1 MFEKPSLTHQK
12 IIEHLKIDY
21 HIDTLTLTHL
31 SIGADINASLYKADT
46 KNQSYFVK
54 LKKGSHHEV
63 AIDVL
68 DLLRKKG
75 IQQII
80 KPINTTA
87 NQPILYADEFSLI
100 VYPFIH
106 GQNGFNQTLT
116 KEQWITLGK
125 TLKQIHE
132 IDVPQLIQHQLR
144 HELYTSKWR
153 EYVGTLWEHIE
164 KSSALDEYALKL
176 ITFVKKN
183 HAVIVHL
190 VERAEHLVQK
200 IQNTSHQLVLCHSD
214 IHAGNILISPHHSI
228 YIVDWDEPIM
238 APKERDL
245 MFIGGG
251 IANVWNEPYQETLFY
266 KGYGKTEINK
276 ALLAYYRC
284 ERIVEDIAVY
294 TQEILSV
301 SSEYGNK
308 AQSYEHFIS
317 MFATNGVVDI
327 ALNTAE
333 I

>member
-1 MFEKPSLTHQK
+1 M
-12 IIEHLKIDY
+12 IEHLKTDYRIDA
-21 HIDTLTLTHL
+21 L
-31 SIGADINASLYKADT
+31 SLNYLPIGADMNASVYKADT

-54 LKKGSHHEV
+54 LKKGYHHDV
-63 AIDVL
+63 AIDIL
-68 DLLRKKG
+68 DLLYENG

-80 KPINTTA
+80 KPINTVA
-87 NQPILYADEFSLI
+87 NQPILYADGFSLI

-116 KEQWITLGK
+116 KEEWITFGN

-132 IDVPQLIQHQLR
+132 IKVPMPIRQQLR
-144 HELYTSKWR
+144 HESYASKWR
-153 EYVGTLWEHIE
+153 RSVRALWEHIE
-164 KSSALDEYALKL
+164 KSSAVDEYAFKL
-176 ITFVKKN
+176 ITFMRKN
-183 HAVIVHL
+183 REVIVNL
-190 VERAEHLVQK
+190 VDRAEHLAQK
-200 IQNTSHQLVLCHSD
+200 LQNDSPQLVLCHSD

-266 KGYGKTEINK
+266 KGYGKAEINK

-284 ERIVEDIAVY
+284 ERIVEDIAIY
-294 TQEILSV
+294 AEEILSV
-301 SSEYGNK
+301 SSEHGNK
-308 AQSYEHFIS
+308 AEAYKHFMS
-317 MFATNGVVDI
+317 MFTTNGVIDI

>member
-1 MFEKPSLTHQK
+1 MFEKLHLPHQI
-12 IIEHLKIDY
+12 IIEHLKTDY
-21 HIDTLTLTHL
+21 HIDTLTLTYL
-31 SIGADINASLYKADT
+31 PVGADINASVYKADT

-54 LKKGSHHEV
+54 LKKGFHHEV
-63 AIDVL
+63 AIDIL
-68 DLLRKKG
+68 ELLHENG
-75 IQQII
+75 IQPII
-80 KPINTTA
+80 KPINTAA
-87 NQPILYADEFSLI
+87 NQPILYTDGFSLI

-106 GQNGFNQTLT
+106 GQNGFNQALT

-132 IDVPQLIQHQLR
+132 IEVPSAIQDQLR
-144 HELYTSKWR
+144 HELYELKWR
-153 EYVGTLWEHIE
+153 DCVRALWDHID

-176 ITFVKKN
+176 ITFMKKN
-183 HAVIVHL
+183 REVIVNL
-190 VERAEHLVQK
+190 VERAECLAQK
-200 IQNTSHQLVLCHSD
+200 MQNNSPQLVLCHSD
-214 IHAGNILISPHHSI
+214 IHAGNLLISPHHSI

-266 KGYGKTEINK
+266 KGYGKTEIDK

-284 ERIVEDIAVY
+284 ERIVQDIAIY
-294 TQEILSV
+294 AEEILSV
-301 SSEYGNK
+301 SPERGNK
-308 AQSYEHFIS
+308 AQAYELFIS
-317 MFATNGVVDI
+317 MFVINGVVDI